1 MTVPANRVNLGRNSW
16 LFQTGQMISIVGDT
30 CGSVALACWILDVSG
45 NAGSIS
51 QVLVPALS
59 VQTLLTPL
67 FGPLGDRFSRKR
79 LDWCR
84 CPPRSDDVAPGVD
97 GDPTALFPLSGVTWV
112 YGFFAVGAALFN
124 SSNMSIV
131 PQLVPLEGLHRAV
144 QMNQSLEAIG
154 RVIGG
159 VLAEG

>member
-1 MTVPANRVNLGRNSW
+1 MMSL
-16 LFQTGQMISIVGDT
+16 
-30 CGSVALACWILDVSG
+30 LASMAI
-45 NAGSIS
+45 
-51 QVLVPALS
+51 Q
-59 VQTLLTPL
+59 QH
-67 FGPLGDRFSRKR
+67 FS
-79 LDWCR
+79 
-84 CPPRSDDVAPGVD
+84 
-97 GDPTALFPLSGVTWV
+97 LSGVTWV
-112 YGFFAVGAALFN
+112 YGFFAVGTALFN